1 MLRQL
6 IVTFLT
12 AAWLIIGSLPAQA
25 GGLEQ
30 IRSLAG
36 SGAVVAAEASGRIL
50 VSYHPDRPLIPA
62 SILKIVTAAAALEVL
77 GPEFRFIT
85 DFALTPGNDLV
96 ISGRGDPLLTSE
108 EIAHIAG
115 RLKAGGLNRVGD
127 IVLEAGFFAPGLVLD
142 GNNRSLNPYD
152 AYNGAL
158 NANFN
163 TIFVRIDPAGKVAS
177 AEDQTPLTP
186 LAEQVARQ
194 SGRSGR
200 VRLNLAQGPEACL
213 LYAGQLFEAF
223 FLQAGIQ
230 VSGRVRPA
238 GGQVDGQRLIYRH
251 YSRFRLN
258 QVAAMMLEHSSN
270 FMANQVFLAMGAQKI
285 GPPAT
290 PAKARTVMA
299 DYLSGLGLAGTH
311 IEEGSGLSRRTRISG
326 GQMIK
331 VLEDF
336 RPYRRLLT
344 RQDRAWLKTGTLAGV
359 RSLAGYLALDEG
371 PPLAFVI
378 ILNGT
383 EARPGRREKILEI
396 LTQELTR

>member
-1 MLRQL
+1 MFRQL
-6 IVTFLT
+6 IVTFLI
-12 AAWLIIGSLPAQA
+12 AAWLVIGSSPVQA

-36 SGAVVAAEASGRIL
+36 SGAVVAVEASGRLL

-62 SILKIVTAAAALEVL
+62 SILKIVTAAAAIEVL

-85 DFALTPGNDLV
+85 DFTLTPSNDLI

-115 RLKAGGLNRVGD
+115 RLKARGLSRVGD

-163 TIFVRIDPAGKVAS
+163 TIFVQIDPNGKIAS

-186 LAEQVARQ
+186 LAKRVARQ

-200 VRLNLAQGPEACL
+200 IRLNLAQGPEACL

-223 FLQAGIQ
+223 LLRAGIQ

-238 GGQVDGQRLIYRH
+238 SGQERGQQLIYRH
-251 YSRFRLN
+251 YSRFNLD

-270 FMANQVFLAMGAQKI
+270 FMANQIFLAMGAQKL

-299 DYLSGLGLAGTH
+299 DYLNGLGLAGLH
-311 IEEGSGLSRRTRISG
+311 IEEGSGLSRRTRISA
-326 GQMIK
+326 GQMVK

-344 RQDRAWLKTGTLAGV
+344 RQDQAWLKTGSLAGV

-383 EARPGRREKILEI
+383 EARPGRRDKILEI
-396 LTQELTR
+396 LTQELAR